1 VLKISDDYMIENKNL
16 VFAHCGSSSLD
27 RKSTAYAAQKA
38 LMEGINFNNLEMP
51 QLFAFG
57 LKDGK

>member
-1 VLKISDDYMIENKNL
+1 MIENKNL
-16 VFAHCGSSSLD
+16 IFAHCGSSSLD
-27 RKSTAYAAQKA
+27 RKSTAYGAQKA
-38 LMEGINFNNLEMP
+38 LMEGINFDNLEMP